1 MKMRKASLSLLG
13 AACLA
18 VVAAAPHLAAAPVI
32 SGPFSFEPL
41 TSSATIG
48 AQPAAAP
55 FVLPDGFT
63 QEIIWQEANPA
74 PDADDLPDMN
84 TVNETGPQAGRYLY
98 RTHEITSNGSVTVT
112 DLETGQT
119 RILAQRADWQRFDGL
134 KWTPWRTLLAAE
146 ETANVPVGP
155 LRDPQYPN
163 AVHGLVYEIEPA
175 TGQATTR
182 PALGSMAHE
191 GIGVDPAGNVY
202 IIDEF
207 ATGALYKFV
216 PDRRGDLTSG
226 QLYALQVTATTGD
239 RTGEAVWLPLDRE
252 AVQVDSDAAAA
263 SVGATA
269 YSRPEDVELAAS
281 TGNSHDGSN
290 VLYVAITGEDR
301 VLAIALREPAG
312 GAAHAPAFVTDY
324 VRAGVNAPADF
335 DSPDNLALDHSG
347 NLYISE
353 DPGGS
358 FAKGKTL
365 GDDIWV
371 ATPGAGNS
379 GRAGDTVRFASLTD
393 CDAEPT
399 GIYFSLDGSVLYV
412 NVQHRGADGADL
424 AVAIRKAAPP
434 AAGSRD

>member
-1 MKMRKASLSLLG
+1 MKMRKVSLSLLG
-13 AACLA
+13 AACIA
-18 VVAAAPHLAAAPVI
+18 VGAAAPHLAAAPVI

-63 QEIIWQEANPA
+63 QEIIWQEVNPA

-98 RTHEITSNGSVTVT
+98 RTHEVASNGSVTVT

-191 GIGVDPAGNVY
+191 GIGIDPAGNIY

-216 PDRRGDLTSG
+216 PDRRGDLSSG
-226 QLYALQVTATTGD
+226 QLYALKIADETAAPGAKTG
-239 RTGEAVWLPLDRE
+239 TAQWVPLDRA
-252 AVQVDSDAAAA
+252 AVQVDARAAAA
-263 SVGATA
+263 AVSATP
-269 YSRPEDVELAAS
+269 YGRPEDVEIVA
-281 TGNSHDGSN
+281 N
-290 VLYVAITGEDR
+290 VLYVAITSEDR
-301 VLAIALREPAG
+301 VLAIDLKGQQP
-312 GAAHAPAFVTDY
+312 FVTEF
-324 VRAGVNAPADF
+324 VAAGVNVPVEVDLNGGSDETTGF
-335 DSPDNLALDHSG
+335 NSPDNLAVDAAG
-347 NLYISE
+347 NLYIAE
-353 DPGGS
+353 DNVPG
-358 FAKGKTL
+358 
-365 GDDIWV
+365 DIWV
-371 ATPGAGNS
+371 ATPDGDGD
-379 GRAGDTVRFASLTD
+379 GRADAVVLFASLSD
-393 CDAEPT
+393 PGAEPT
-399 GIYFSLDGSVLYV
+399 GIYFGHDPKTLFV
-412 NVQHRGADGADL
+412 NVQHAADGTD
-424 AVAIRKAAPP
+424 KAMIITK
-434 AAGSRD
+434 R